1 MSLLDIFLG
10 VFLIFGLYKGL
21 KNGLF
26 VELASLVSF
35 FVGIY
40 VAIKFSYV
48 MVSFFPASWSPKTIK
63 VASFLIT
70 LLLVVIAIHQLA
82 KVFSGLASFAYL
94 GWLNKLGGAFFST
107 IKTVLL
113 LGILLSLVQKVNF
126 NDALIS
132 KEKQTES
139 LFFNP
144 ILQTSELLLPVLT
157 TWFSDLK
164 KKL

>member
-40 VAIKFSYV
+40 VAIKFSCV

>member
-10 VFLIFGLYKGL
+10 VFLVFGLYKGL

-26 VELASLVSF
+26 VEMASLLSF

-40 VAIKFSYV
+40 VAIKFSYLI
-48 MVSFFPASWSPKTIK
+48 VSFFPASWSPKTIK
-63 VASFLIT
+63 VASFVIT
-70 LLLVVIAIHQLA
+70 LLIVVIAIHQRA

-107 IKTVLL
+107 VKTALL

-132 KEKQTES
+132 KEKQNES

-144 ILQTSELLLPVLT
+144 ILQTSEFFLPVLT